1 MRALASGPWLVL
13 PQVQRWYQPRKRSSM
28 KTLFHF
34 REVELLTCFLTVSL
48 RRSISSILMVDSC
61 NAWSWDTKK
70 HHWACCFLREN
81 KLTLARI
88 ARTRLWTSSLSCATL
103 CCASRSI
110 AVAAL
115 TSATR
120 RAHGAS
126 PVTDHG
132 SWAVLTMTT
141 AISNL
146 LFTTCS
152 ASIATGRK
160 ALALP
165 VKLVIRSL
173 TDVHDEESLAP
184 IAVDE
189 ISLTAARI
197 EDSWKVSFFV
207 RISVI

>member
-1 MRALASGPWLVL
+1 M
-13 PQVQRWYQPRKRSSM
+13 
-28 KTLFHF
+28 
-34 REVELLTCFLTVSL
+34 TV
-48 RRSISSILMVDSC
+48 
-61 NAWSWDTKK
+61 
-70 HHWACCFLREN
+70 
-81 KLTLARI
+81 
-88 ARTRLWTSSLSCATL
+88 
-103 CCASRSI
+103 
-110 AVAAL
+110 
-115 TSATR
+115 
-120 RAHGAS
+120 
-126 PVTDHG
+126 
-132 SWAVLTMTT
+132 

-160 ALALP
+160 AVALL

-197 EDSWKVSFFV
+197 EDSWKASFFV